1 MDVFGLLNLEVHDTQ
16 WRPPDLLNLVAS
28 VAHHEISTGVQIG
41 AGQRVGLSERQRIE
55 IQHLPSRFGDGAVSC
70 HLVLGLA
77 AF

>member
-1 MDVFGLLNLEVHDTQ
+1 
-16 WRPPDLLNLVAS
+16 VAS